1 MAARTMR
8 PMSTLMTYRLLKTPS
23 AVCLALILLKG
34 SWLAAA
40 EPAPSDASRTELAAQ
55 IYRNI
60 EAGTIA
66 MAEATEQSKLLD
78 ENAQAEFKLITG
90 FVHTAE
96 KRLRRSLTRVSTA
109 SADDWPRARRA
120 LAVDYDAYT
129 EAIGQ
134 AERLVATAMGYPHE
148 THAR

>member
-1 MAARTMR
+1 
-8 PMSTLMTYRLLKTPS
+8 MTYRCFQTTGAICLSLL
-23 AVCLALILLKG
+23 LLNA

-40 EPAPSDASRTELAAQ
+40 EAAPPPSDASRTELTAQ

-66 MAEATEQSKLLD
+66 MAEATEQAKFLD
-78 ENAQAEFKLITG
+78 DDAQAEFKVIAGL
-90 FVHTAE
+90 VHTAE
-96 KRLRRSLTRVSTA
+96 KRLRRSLTRVSTT
-109 SADDWPRARRA
+109 SADDWPRARSA
-120 LAVDYDAYT
+120 LAADYDAYT

-134 AERLVATAMGYPHE
+134 AERLVATAMGYPRE